1 MKFKCTIFNRFNS
14 RSSKLLHFNKPLSRN
29 TRFGKR
35 ATTLASANLVFVF
48 FFLYKVATFN
58 KCLFNKRTCIYSI
71 HADKLPCLFCEFSV
85 IVNTVYHLKIMTESN
100 LVVIWVVGWSYL
112 NGASTKAH
120 FTVVIGNEFYLFVDK
135 RQD

>member
-1 MKFKCTIFNRFNS
+1 MELKRSIFNRFNS
-14 RSSKLLHFNKPLSRN
+14 RTSKFFHLNKPLSRYA
-29 TRFGKR
+29 RFGKR

-58 KCLFNKRTCIYSI
+58 KCLFNKRTCLYSV
-71 HADKLPCLFCEFSV
+71 HASKLPCLFCQFTV
-85 IVNTVYHLKIMTESN
+85 IVDTVYHLKIMTESN

-112 NGASTKAH
+112 NGASTKTH
-120 FTVVIGNEFYLFVDK
+120 FAVVIGNEFYSFVDK